1 MRGWALGETQG
12 WPATRERRLRWD
24 CAGRTPLSPHP
35 PASSSPSSFSIF
47 LLLVFLPLPPTPQQL
62 PPGKGSGAEGSAAAS
77 AGCFENLFNWAAEA
91 AARLQRFPLH
101 FCRSSNLKSQDSL
114 FSQPPCPSLTSFPSG
129 PRLPGPKP
137 SLPLWPVPLLLLI
150 NPTARCPLVLLL
162 LFFFFCYHSGVSLCP
177 PLLLAVSPLACL
189 ATLELPICCL
199 SFNHIC
205 HLKAAP

>member
-1 MRGWALGETQG
+1 MRGRLIGLQRLGNKGISSGGASLIPICLPPAPLFLWLLFGAALGDGEQ
-12 WPATRERRLRWD
+12 ERRGL
-24 CAGRTPLSPHP
+24 PSV
-35 PASSSPSSFSIF
+35 SPSSCP
-47 LLLVFLPLPPTPQQL
+47 LFLPLPSTPQQL

-137 SLPLWPVPLLLLI
+137 SLPL
-150 NPTARCPLVLLL
+150 
-162 LFFFFCYHSGVSLCP
+162 
-177 PLLLAVSPLACL
+177 
-189 ATLELPICCL
+189 
-199 SFNHIC
+199 
-205 HLKAAP
+205 